1 VRRPGQRH
9 ELLQTVESSMAD
21 TVRRNWSLEDD
32 TGMLTAIEKNQ
43 SIAETAQLLGRKP
56 DEVRERLS
64 MLMREA
70 TGLFP
75 KDLAAS

>member
-1 VRRPGQRH
+1 
-9 ELLQTVESSMAD
+9 MAD
-21 TVRRNWSLEDD
+21 AARRNWSLEDD
-32 TGMLTAIEKNQ
+32 AGMLTAIEKNR

-70 TGLFP
+70 AGLFP